1 MWSACNLGVG
11 SPLPMKRASAVL
23 RATAL
28 AVAVAV
34 CNGHAVAQV
43 PDAFKHSIFDPNA
56 APQDGAQQGASV
68 ASDGDFVVV
77 GAPLD
82 DLKGYDCGVVKVYHA
97 ATGAL
102 LHTLINPRPTQSDN
116 FGKAVRDFR
125 AGSPVP
131 RRPRPPP
138 LAPWKY
144 TSTRTSRCS
153 GVRVFTA
160 SRTSSVGRRPF
171 GVIGADP
178 RGVEDRVPDL
188 RRPCL
193 PGPPCVDGQ
202 PSSHGQQPGPYGVE
216 VRRHAGPRDAAR
228 RVTNV
233 SCSRSR
239 ALAVAVGQAQQQ
251 GEEWTAVLAL
261 QCGQLVLGGRPG
273 GDGGG
278 SAVMACMSAAP
289 GPRADRPGTR
299 LCGGRSKRSVN
310 GAPNGRPRWS
320 PGFRSRR
327 LRAAVRPDG
336 RAGERRTGE
345 AAVVPP

>member
-116 FGKAVRDFR
+116 FGKAVAISGSRVLVGAPFSDGPGEDRGR
-125 AGSPVP
+125 AYLYDLASSTPDVPIITFNNPEELGNDSDCFAFAVAIDGTTVVIGEIFGQTTWVYDLASVTPEVP
-131 RRPRPPP
+131 RLKIPDPTPEVYDGFGGSVAVSGHTIAVGTWFVNP
-138 LAPWKY
+138 ALEGEAVFVFDLDAVAP
-144 TSTRTSRCS
+144 
-153 GVRVFTA
+153 
-160 SRTSSVGRRPF
+160 
-171 GVIGADP
+171 
-178 RGVEDRVPDL
+178 
-188 RRPCL
+188 
-193 PGPPCVDGQ
+193 
-202 PSSHGQQPGPYGVE
+202 
-216 VRRHAGPRDAAR
+216 AAR
-228 RVTNV
+228 PAWCCAIRARHPTT
-233 SCSRSR
+233 
-239 ALAVAVGQAQQQ
+239 ALAKH
-251 GEEWTAVLAL
+251 
-261 QCGQLVLGGRPG
+261 
-273 GDGGG
+273 
-278 SAVMACMSAAP
+278 SH
-289 GPRADRPGTR
+289 
-299 LCGGRSKRSVN
+299 
-310 GAPNGRPRWS
+310 
-320 PGFRSRR
+320 
-327 LRAAVRPDG
+327 
-336 RAGERRTGE
+336 
-345 AAVVPP
+345 